1 MAQLGLNLG
10 YLLVQIICFFIILVV
25 VYAWI
30 VKPLL
35 GMLEKR
41 RMKLEQGLEDA
52 RIAAEARANAEK
64 DAAKIVAEAQTKS
77 AQTVREATERAELA
91 TKDVRA
97 AAEAEVAK
105 ARQSALAEVEE
116 ERNRMLAD
124 LRGQVAALSIAA
136 AQKLIGEAMDA
147 KRQHAL
153 LDEFFS
159 GVKSGKLVLLEG
171 ADLTGD
177 SAEVTSALPLS
188 KEEQASVK
196 NNVLDKMGAKT
207 NVEFRVDPQI
217 LGGLVI
223 RVGDKVLD
231 GSVSGQLEDLRKS
244 LK

>member
-1 MAQLGLNLG
+1 LAQLGLNLG
-10 YLLVQIICFFIILVV
+10 YLLVQIICFFIIFVV
-25 VYAWI
+25 VRAWI

-41 RMKLEQGLEDA
+41 RAKLEQGLEDA
-52 RIAAEARANAEK
+52 RIAAEARANAEQE
-64 DAAKIVAEAQTKS
+64 AAKVVAEAQTKAS
-77 AQTVREATERAELA
+77 RIIAEATERAEA
-91 TKDVRA
+91 AMAESK
-97 AAEAEVAK
+97 AAEEKGIAKERESAVAEIA
-105 ARQSALAEVEE
+105 E

-136 AQKLIGEAMDA
+136 AQKLIGQSMDA

-159 GVKSGKLVLLEG
+159 GVESGRLVILDGSELAGE
-171 ADLTGD
+171 
-177 SAEVTSALPLS
+177 SAEVISALPLTND
-188 KEEQASVK
+188 EQAAVRK
-196 NNVLDKMGAKT
+196 NVLEKMGTKT
-207 NVEFRVDPQI
+207 NVEFHIDPQI

-231 GSVSGQLEDLRKS
+231 GSVSGKLEEMRKS

>member
-10 YLLVQIICFFIILVV
+10 YLLVQIICFFIIFVV
-25 VYAWI
+25 VRAWI

-52 RIAAEARANAEK
+52 RIAGEARMNAEQ
-64 DAAKIVAEAQTKS
+64 DAAKIITEAQTK
-77 AQTVREATERAELA
+77 AARIINEATERADAAME
-91 TKDVRA
+91 DV
-97 AAEAEVAK
+97 EAGTEKEIAK
-105 ARQSALAEVEE
+105 EREASLVEVEE

-159 GVKSGKLVLLEG
+159 GVKSGKLVVLEG
-171 ADLTGD
+171 ADLIGD
-177 SAEVTSALPLS
+177 SRRSDFRFTVEQRGTSS
-188 KEEQASVK
+188 RQEECV
-196 NNVLDKMGAKT
+196 
-207 NVEFRVDPQI
+207 
-217 LGGLVI
+217 
-223 RVGDKVLD
+223 
-231 GSVSGQLEDLRKS
+231 
-244 LK
+244 